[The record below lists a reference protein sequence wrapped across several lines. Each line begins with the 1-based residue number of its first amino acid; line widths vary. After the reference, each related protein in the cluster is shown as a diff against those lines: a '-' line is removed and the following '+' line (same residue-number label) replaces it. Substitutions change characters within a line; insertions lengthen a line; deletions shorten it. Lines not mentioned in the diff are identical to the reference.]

1 MFDIR
6 LTVIVEGKSNLKL
19 EILDNAKIYGEK
31 ISLGKSIHKVLMETN
46 TKEESLSRQH
56 KEAFD
61 LHQRQRL
68 AINPD
73 KVAKL
78 YPWQQQALECIRKPS
93 HREITSA
100 PYLKCVCYVTRK
112 TNVVQSP
119 HHLMNNLDSC
129 I

>member
-56 KEAFD
+56 KDAFD
-61 LHQRQRL
+61 LYQRQRL
-68 AINPD
+68 VID
-73 KVAKL
+73 SGDVGKL
-78 YPWQQQALECIRKPS
+78 YP
-93 HREITSA
+93 
-100 PYLKCVCYVTRK
+100 
-112 TNVVQSP
+112 
-119 HHLMNNLDSC
+119 
-129 I
+129 